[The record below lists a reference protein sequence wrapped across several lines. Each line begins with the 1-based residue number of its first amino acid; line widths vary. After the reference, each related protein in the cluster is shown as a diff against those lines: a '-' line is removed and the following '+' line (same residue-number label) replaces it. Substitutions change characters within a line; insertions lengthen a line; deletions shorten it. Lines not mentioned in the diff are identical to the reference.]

1 MECLYIES
9 VVRATPER
17 AKRSEAEFC
26 ESFNIITLHLAPPL
40 FLCLNE
46 EPAVARYRSFKK
58 NLPMGVERGRVGHQ
72 LKNIKTMLRMLP
84 IEIISAL
91 CRKILPGSNFGGS
104 IRGRGT
110 QYEKSVY
117 TILIRN
123 TCRYITLLLDFLIML
138 RMRLEKWICKSRDLG
153 VFQGGQFQNPHIPT

>member
-9 VVRATPER
+9 VVRATSER

-26 ESFNIITLHLAPPL
+26 ESFTHITLHLAPPC
-40 FLCLNE
+40 FSCLNE
-46 EPAVARYRSFKK
+46 KPAVVRYRSFKE

-91 CRKILPGSNFGGS
+91 CRKILPGSNFGAL
-104 IRGRGT
+104 IRERGT

-117 TILIRN
+117 TILERN
-123 TCRYITLLLDFLIML
+123 TCRYIT
-138 RMRLEKWICKSRDLG
+138 
-153 VFQGGQFQNPHIPT
+153 

>member
-1 MECLYIES
+1 MEYLYMES

-26 ESFNIITLHLAPPL
+26 ESFNLMTLHLAPPL

-58 NLPMGVERGRVGHQ
+58 NLPMVVERGRVGHQ

-91 CRKILPGSNFGGS
+91 CRKILPGSNFGDFSSDG
-104 IRGRGT
+104 GT

-117 TILIRN
+117 TILIRK
-123 TCRYITLLLDFLIML
+123 TSRYIT
-138 RMRLEKWICKSRDLG
+138 K
-153 VFQGGQFQNPHIPT
+153 